1 MKLNKK
7 IQRMIKKK
15 LSFTN
20 GWHIE
25 EERYDELVK
34 ELTNQIILM
43 IEEEWNRRRHF
54 STLPMAKEHNKD

>member
-1 MKLNKK
+1 
-7 IQRMIKKK
+7 MIKKK

-34 ELTNQIILM
+34 ELTEQIILT
-43 IEEEWNRRRHF
+43 IEERIEELEDAITSN
-54 STLPMAKEHNKD
+54 SEPKGSDD